1 MVIAVGT
8 TNRAKVAAVAAVFTK
23 EQVVPV
29 EVDSGVAAQP
39 FSDEETR
46 TGAVHRAK
54 EACVK
59 IKADIGIGLEGG
71 VVERNGTLWVCNWGA
86 LVDSAGTVITAS
98 GARFPLPPEVAN
110 DVLQGKELGE
120 AMNEYTGK
128 EDIRQNEGAVGILTN
143 GRISRADMYAH
154 IVQLLVGQY
163 EFLQSKG
170 EDNNAIYCDRSTIRR
185 S

>member
-1 MVIAVGT
+1 MIIAIGT

-46 TGAVHRAK
+46 MGAIHRAK
-54 EACVK
+54 EACAK

-71 VVERNGTLWVCNWGA
+71 VVEIDGTLWVCNWGA
-86 LVDSAGTVITAS
+86 LAASDGTVITAS
-98 GARFPLPPEVAN
+98 GARFPLPPEVASS
-110 DVLQGKELGE
+110 VLSGKELGE
-120 AMNEYTGK
+120 AMDEYTGK
-128 EDIRQNEGAVGILTN
+128 HDIRQNEGAIGIVTN
-143 GRISRADMYAH
+143 GRISRASMYEH

-163 EFLQSKG
+163 ECFLKTKG
-170 EDNNAIYCDRSTIRR
+170 E
-185 S
+185 